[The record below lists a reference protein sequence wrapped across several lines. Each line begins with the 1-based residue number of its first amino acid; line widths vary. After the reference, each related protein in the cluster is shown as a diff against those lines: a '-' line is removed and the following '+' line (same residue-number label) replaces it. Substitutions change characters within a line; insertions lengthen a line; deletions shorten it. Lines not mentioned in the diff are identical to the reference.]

1 MNYEEIDSSTGQDEK
16 ITLTGFAIKKLD
28 SLRKWAMF
36 FAVLGFI
43 FIGLGII
50 SMIGFSFFGFS
61 EVLQTQQM
69 PNQMP
74 LTALKS
80 MNIIVTLVFIAIY
93 FFPVLYMYR
102 FSVRTKK
109 AIMEKSSDS
118 FELAVQALNSHFQF
132 VGILA
137 IIFLVIYVFL
147 IGIFVIF
154 GNMFT

>member
-1 MNYEEIDSSTGQDEK
+1 MNFGDLHSSTGQDEK

-43 FIGLGII
+43 FIGLGIL
-50 SMIGFSFFGFS
+50 SMIGFTFFGFS
-61 EVLQTQQM
+61 EALQPQQM

-74 LTALKS
+74 ITALKS
-80 MNIIVTLVFIAIY
+80 MNIIGTLIIIAIY

-109 AIMEKSSDS
+109 AIMENSSDS
-118 FELAVQALNSHFQF
+118 FELAIQALNSHFQF
-132 VGILA
+132 MGILT
-137 IIFLVIYVFL
+137 IIFLVIYVFF

-154 GNMFT
+154 GTMFT